1 MEKAMNC
8 NVPETE
14 DLENLTDLIADMMQ
28 NGHSLSP
35 QTIENIFE
43 KLIQTPNSS
52 FYEWKYSL

>member
-52 FYEWKYSL
+52 FYE